1 MKKMKT
7 RLLIRRING
16 IVHCIISIL
25 ILVAITLNAEA
36 WIYGYKIS
44 GELAQSVMY
53 TIGIFGIIVGIFHFI
68 QFKKADPFSIAWYC
82 IFGSIL
88 LVNHLTAVLL

>member
-1 MKKMKT
+1 MKT
-7 RLLIRRING
+7 RYKILIRRING
-16 IVHCIISIL
+16 IIHWIIAISIL
-25 ILVAITLNAEA
+25 IAITLNAEA

-44 GELAQSVMY
+44 GEFAQGIMY
-53 TIGIFGIIVGIFHFI
+53 TIGIFGFIIGIFHFI

-88 LVNHLTAVLL
+88 LVNHLTAELL